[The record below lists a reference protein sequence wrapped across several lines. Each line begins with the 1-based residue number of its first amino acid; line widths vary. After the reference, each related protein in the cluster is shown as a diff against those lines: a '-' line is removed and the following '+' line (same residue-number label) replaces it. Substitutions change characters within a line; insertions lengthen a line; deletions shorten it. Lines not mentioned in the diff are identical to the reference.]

1 MFVFFML
8 MALVFLIA
16 GGVGLFY
23 VNVNLGS
30 GSSVWFVGNLTFGV
44 FTFVGIALII
54 FLALFNQ
61 EFD

>member
-1 MFVFFML
+1 MLLFFML

-30 GSSVWFVGNLTFGV
+30 GSAVWVVGNIAFGV
-44 FTFVGIALII
+44 YTFVG
-54 FLALFNQ
+54 LA
-61 EFD
+61 